1 MSKRSDWD
9 RVPTLQRV
17 YNPMIKRIEFLAE
30 KGLTS
35 LMVLFDFLSRHIA
48 PLQ

>member
-1 MSKRSDWD
+1 LE
-9 RVPTLQRV
+9 RVPNLESS
-17 YNPMIKRIEFLAE
+17 YDPILKRIQFLAE

-35 LMVLFDFLSRHIA
+35 MMVLFDFLSWRIA